1 MQNSYYYKL
10 EAFRNLGYGVADQS
24 YQLQSGVMKV
34 VAEAGSVQKLP
45 TAVQNSSNIK
55 ISTKTKGLEL
65 NHMGSTVK
73 QFLQV

>member
-10 EAFRNLGYGVADQS
+10 EVFRNLGYGVADQS

-45 TAVQNSSNIK
+45 TAVQNSSNIN
-55 ISTKTKGLEL
+55 ISTKTRGLEL